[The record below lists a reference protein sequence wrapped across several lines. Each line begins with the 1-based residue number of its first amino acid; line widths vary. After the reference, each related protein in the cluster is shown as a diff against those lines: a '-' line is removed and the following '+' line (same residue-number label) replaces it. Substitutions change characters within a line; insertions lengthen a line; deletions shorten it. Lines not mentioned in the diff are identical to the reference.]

1 MVSFSANKRV
11 FILFILHN
19 CLKNSYAK
27 LKRLVVSVLFK
38 LITSSWTNFGH
49 ERGRVGLLINI
60 CVLLGIDI
68 VELGIK

>member
-1 MVSFSANKRV
+1 MSNFSANKRV

-27 LKRLVVSVLFK
+27 LKRLVVPALSD

-49 ERGRVGLLINI
+49 DRGRIELSINI
-60 CVLLGIDI
+60 CVLLGTDI